1 MNVFTFSGNLGRDA
15 EVKNLGSTTVCNFSV
30 AVKSGYGEK
39 EKTEWIN
46 CALWGKRAEGGL
58 PQYLLKGQSVVV
70 SGELSTR
77 EYQAN
82 DGTTRTSVEVRVND
96 LTLAGKRDE
105 LGIQPQPQAQTQQHQ
120 PQPQQRATPP
130 PGYIAPQQQPQQQP
144 QNNFDNDKD
153 IPF

>member
-30 AVKSGYGEK
+30 AVKSGFGDK

-58 PQYLLKGQSVVV
+58 PQYLLKGQTVVV

-82 DGTTRTSVEVRVND
+82 DGTNKTSLEVRVND
-96 LTLAGKRDE
+96 VTLAGKRDDSPV
-105 LGIQPQPQAQTQQHQ
+105 QHTPAPQAQQAPMQQQ
-120 PQPQQRATPP
+120 APQP
-130 PGYIAPQQQPQQQP
+130 
-144 QNNFDNDKD
+144 NLEEDD
-153 IPF
+153 IPFN

>member
-30 AVKSGYGEK
+30 AVKSGYGDK

-58 PQYLLKGQSVVV
+58 PQYLLKGQTVVV

-82 DGTTRTSVEVRVND
+82 DGTMRTSVEVRVND
-96 LTLAGKRDE
+96 VTLAGKRDD
-105 LGIQPQPQAQTQQHQ
+105 LGIQPQAQ
-120 PQPQQRATPP
+120 
-130 PGYIAPQQQPQQQP
+130 GYPQQQPQAQQAP
-144 QNNFDNDKD
+144 IQTQATPPADYDD
-153 IPF
+153 SIPF